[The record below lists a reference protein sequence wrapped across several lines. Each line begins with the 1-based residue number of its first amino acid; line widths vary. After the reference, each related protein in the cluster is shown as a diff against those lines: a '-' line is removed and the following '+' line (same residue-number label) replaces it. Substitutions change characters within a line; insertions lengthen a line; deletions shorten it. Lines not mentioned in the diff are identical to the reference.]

1 MRHIRTPAALDAL
14 ILLLTLAGLGAIA
27 FTGNYAHFIIGLVA
41 ITAIL
46 CTGLNVLYGLTGLI
60 SLGQVGFF
68 AIGAY
73 ACAVL
78 TLNGVSF
85 WIALPLAAI
94 IAGAVGCL
102 LAIPA
107 MRMEGPFLA
116 MITIAFAFIVEH
128 AAIEWRDVTGG
139 QNGLMGFP
147 MPQIGGYV
155 FAERDLVILAVS
167 LCGVSLLAFRR
178 LKDGG
183 WGYAMAALRD
193 ADIAA
198 QSLGYRPFVI
208 KSLAF
213 AVAAAMAG
221 LAGALYAP
229 LMMFIAPS
237 NFPFS
242 QSILFL
248 FAVIV
253 GGAGTVLGPLIGAL
267 VTVLLPEMLS
277 GLAEHRLLFFGALL
291 VAVLLLAPRGIVGTL
306 SRLLPRSAQ
315 STDAMPAEAVQHWIE
330 AYPKPSGLRVERI
343 GIAFGGV
350 RAVKEISLT
359 ARSGQVTSIIGPN
372 GAGKTTVLNIVSGFY
387 RPDQGAIHAGDSGNL
402 AGMPAEAISRHG
414 IARTYQTTRLFETIS
429 VVDNVIAGLPNGR
442 LGSPFP
448 AMASKGN
455 RALAL
460 GLLRYCGF
468 AGDPDKRAGDLP
480 HVDRRLVEI
489 ARSLATQPGIL
500 LLDEPAAGLMQGDK
514 DKLAMLIRRL
524 ADTGIATILVEH
536 DMDLVM
542 EISDVLLAMDAGE
555 PIAFGTPAEIRS
567 NPKVIAAYLG
577 DGTTRVKPRRQT
589 FQAAQTPVL
598 ETVGLTAGYGGAPV
612 LRSVSIKVRKG
623 EMVTLLGANGA
634 GKSTFLAALSGLLR
648 PVEGNIV
655 LNDALIQAQPSHAIV
670 KQGLVLVPEG
680 RQVFPQLTARENIEL
695 GAYKR
700 QDAAVDREIEAILA
714 RFPRLRNRL
723 DTPAGLLSGGEQQM
737 MAIAR
742 GLLAQPNVILLDEPS
757 LGLAPAIIE
766 ELYTILGELR
776 DDGVTIL
783 LVDQIA
789 TLALALADYA
799 YVLEQGRIVAEG
811 TAADMARDERLI
823 AAYLGG
829 ARGQETPSRQAEAS

>member
-1 MRHIRTPAALDAL
+1 MSSIRTFNPLDAIIVL
-14 ILLLTLAGLGAIA
+14 MTLGGVVFIGLTSG
-27 FTGNYAHFIIGLVA
+27 YAHFIIGLVA

-46 CTGLNVLYGLTGLI
+46 GVGLNVLYGLTGLI

-73 ACAVL
+73 ASAIL

-85 WIALPLAAI
+85 WLALPLAAI
-94 IAGAVGCL
+94 ISGAVGCL
-102 LAIPA
+102 LAVPA

-128 AAIEWRDVTGG
+128 VAIEWRDLTGG

-147 MPQIGGYV
+147 LPEIGGYI
-155 FAERDLVILAVS
+155 FSERDLIILSVL
-167 LCGVSLLAFRR
+167 LCGLSLLAFRR
-178 LKDGG
+178 LKDSG
-183 WGYAMAALRD
+183 WGFAMTALRD
-193 ADIAA
+193 AEIAA

-213 AVAAAMAG
+213 AAAAAMAG

-253 GGAGTVLGPLIGAL
+253 GGAGTVLGPVIGAL
-267 VTVLLPEMLS
+267 VTVLLPELLS

-291 VAVLLLAPRGIVGTL
+291 VAVLLVTPRGIVGTI
-306 SRLLPRSAQ
+306 SRLLPNSRQKA
-315 STDAMPAEAVQHWIE
+315 DAMSIEDVQKLIE
-330 AYPKPSGLRVERI
+330 SYPKPSGLRVEAI
-343 GIAFGGV
+343 GISFGGV
-350 RAVKEISLT
+350 RAVNDVSLD
-359 ARSGQVTSIIGPN
+359 AKSGDVTSVIGPN

-387 RPDQGAIHAGDSGNL
+387 RPDHGAVHVGDSVNL
-402 AGMPAEAISRHG
+402 AGMSADSAARHG
-414 IARTYQTTRLFETIS
+414 IARTYQTTRLFENMS
-429 VVDNVIAGLPNGR
+429 VAENVIAGLSNGQ

-448 AMASKGN
+448 AMASAEN
-455 RALAL
+455 RALAF

-468 AGDPDKRAGDLP
+468 DGDPDQRAGDLP

-489 ARSLATQPGIL
+489 ARALAARPGIL
-500 LLDEPAAGLMQGDK
+500 LLDEPAAGLMQADK
-514 DKLAMLIRRL
+514 EKLAALICKL
-524 ADTGIATILVEH
+524 ADSGITVVLVEH
-536 DMDLVM
+536 DMELVM
-542 EISDVLLAMDAGE
+542 GISDAILAMDAGE
-555 PIAFGTPAEIRS
+555 PIALGTAAEIRH

-577 DGTTRVKPRRQT
+577 DGTTNVKSRAEALKT
-589 FQAAQTPVL
+589 AETPVL
-598 ETVGLTAGYGGAPV
+598 ETVRLTAGYGGAPV
-612 LRSVSIKVRKG
+612 LQAVSMKVREG

-648 PVEGNIV
+648 PVEGNII
-655 LNDALIQAQPSHAIV
+655 LNDAFIQTRPPHSIVERGLI
-670 KQGLVLVPEG
+670 LVPEG
-680 RQVFPQLTARENIEL
+680 RQVFPELTALENIEL

-700 QDAAVDREIEAILA
+700 KGPIDGQEIEAILA

-723 DTPAGLLSGGEQQM
+723 HTQAGLLSGGEQQM

-742 GLLAQPNVILLDEPS
+742 GLLARPKVLLLDEPS
-757 LGLAPAIIE
+757 LGLAPAMIE

-789 TLALALADYA
+789 TLALAVADYA
-799 YVLEQGRIVAEG
+799 YVLEQGRIVTEG
-811 TAADMARDERLI
+811 RAADLVQDERLI

-829 ARGQETPSRQAEAS
+829 GQDEAPPLRAEAL